1 MNKILIT
8 SYCNINQ
15 AVNGRSRRM
24 KALLQ
29 TFEKKQILCEPAPEH
44 ETFKSK
50 TYRYDFGKKKIGINW
65 GIFNFFFPLTKA
77 FLNKLICSEKPK
89 VIIMTSIWDFHPI
102 KKLTIPKI
110 LDAHNVDATAIEERF
125 GQNHFFSKLVANAE
139 KKALDGSTHICC
151 CSADDK
157 DNFVKKYNIS
167 PDKISVV
174 PNGVDLDEFT
184 NININIPENWQKE
197 LEGYKVLLFMGKLD
211 YQPNKEAIKFI
222 NEVIAP
228 ELDEAHPDSFKI
240 VICGGPIPPNAE
252 SFHKLIHF
260 VGRVEEVVPWM
271 RRADVCISPIFS
283 GSGTRLKIIEY
294 FSSNTPVVSTA
305 KGAEGLGITHN
316 KNIIIAEKN
325 SFTTAII
332 NLCNNKE
339 KSKSIAED
347 AFLLAENK
355 FDWKV
360 IKPLWQTVLEK
371 IT

>member
-15 AVNGRSRRM
+15 SFNGRSRRM

-29 TFEKKQILCEPAPEH
+29 TFEKEQILCEPAPEH
-44 ETFKSK
+44 HAFKSK
-50 TYRYDFGKKKIGINW
+50 TYRHDFGKKKVGINW
-65 GIFNFFFPLTKA
+65 GIFNFFFPPTKA
-77 FLNKLICSEKPK
+77 FLNKLISSEKPQ
-89 VIIMTSIWDFHPI
+89 VIIITSIWDFYPI
-102 KKLTIPKI
+102 KKLSIPKI

-125 GQNHFFSKLVANAE
+125 GANHFFSKLVAKAE
-139 KKALDGSTHICC
+139 KEALNGSTHICC

-157 DNFVKKYNIS
+157 ESFVKKYDIS

-174 PNGVDLDEFT
+174 PNGVDLDEFA
-184 NININIPENWQKE
+184 NIDMNIPKSWQKN
-197 LEGYKVLLFMGKLD
+197 LAGYKVLLFMGKLD

-228 ELDEAHPDSFKI
+228 ELDKAQPNTFKI
-240 VICGGPIPPNAE
+240 VICGGPIPSNAE

-260 VGRVEEVVPWM
+260 TGRVEEVVPWM
-271 RRADVCISPIFS
+271 RKADVCISPIFS

-305 KGAEGLGITHN
+305 KGAEGLGIAHN
-316 KNIIIAEKN
+316 KDIIIAEKD
-325 SFTTAII
+325 SFTNEII

-339 KSKSIAED
+339 KSKAIAEK
-347 AFLLAENK
+347 AFLLAENR

-360 IKPLWQTVLEK
+360 IRPLWRNALEK
-371 IT
+371 IN